1 MARCRI
7 GKSCGATCIQQE
19 RKCLIDLPELLATAV
34 AAVATR
40 LYQRQNSGNLLDTP
54 AKAIKWVEQNTPKLL
69 EGGFG
74 SSAIGGL
81 GQYGKPTSPVWFVGL
96 EGAASAKHLFF
107 GDGES
112 VDEKLIERYNKLG
125 YSPPSSKDGKD
136 RDENKMLNSNRL
148 LYINALRDHTNMNTA
163 VQKKANQMGFETRD
177 LLLPVIAGAAANP
190 KMSTEKLLKLIKEA
204 PEGLSPKE
212 IESWKRSASSY
223 AMKAKNLAG
232 GLKEKEIALFNIS
245 DLVRPG
251 VSSFPIKDFLQENG
265 VNTKTFANGVYNN
278 DKAWYAASAKAK
290 SQKIVESI
298 AENKPKLVYIA
309 GQNRTGPQ
317 EELFSQ
323 VLSKAGVKPQDIKIE
338 SKNSQGAPVLTTLRY
353 GVITQ
358 PDGQKTVV
366 AWGMHLTG
374 TTGSWNETEK
384 FLLQLVNGKKSG

>member
-19 RKCLIDLPELLATAV
+19 KKCLIDLPESLAAALSRV
-34 AAVATR
+34 AKR

-54 AKAIKWVEQNTPKLL
+54 AKVIKWIEKTTPKLL

-81 GQYGKPTSPVWFVGL
+81 GQYGKPTAPVWFIGL
-96 EGAASAKHLFF
+96 EGAAKSKHLFF
-107 GDGES
+107 GDRGS

-125 YSPPSSKDGKD
+125 YSPPSSKNGKD
-136 RDENKMLNSNRL
+136 RDENKMLDSNRL
-148 LYINALRDHTNMNTA
+148 LYINALRDHMNMNTA
-163 VQKKANQMGFETRD
+163 VEKKAKQMGFETKD
-177 LLLPVIAGAAANP
+177 LLIPIIAEAAAHP
-190 KMSTEKLLKLIKEA
+190 KVSIGKLLEKIKEA
-204 PEGLSPKE
+204 PEGISSKE
-212 IESWKRSASSY
+212 IESWKSPAASY
-223 AMKAKNLAG
+223 AMKAKKLAE
-232 GLKEKEIALFNIS
+232 GLKEKEVALFNIS

-290 SQKIVESI
+290 SQKIVDSI

-317 EELFSQ
+317 GELFSQ

-338 SKNSQGAPVLTTLRY
+338 SKNSHGAPVLTTLRY

-374 TTGSWNETEK
+374 TSGSWTETEK
-384 FLLQLVNGKKSG
+384 FLLQLVDNKK